1 MNVRRAA
8 ADRLEKTE
16 LGRRI
21 VGEQRFRMVLTAAL
35 GFLLNL
41 LYALY
46 HGMLGVIGMSVWF
59 ITMCAY
65 YTVLGTMR
73 LSAVLCE
80 RRGGAAASDDTEYF
94 VMKLSGVLL
103 VLLSLVLAAVNYI
116 SLSQN
121 ITAKYGEITMI
132 TIAAYTFYKITMAV
146 IRAVRQRKNPSPLL
160 AVIRTISYAEVAASV
175 LTLQRSMLVSFGA
188 IDSAKVRLMNALT
201 GAGICLFVLMLG
213 IFMTIRGI
221 KKG

>member
-1 MNVRRAA
+1 M
-8 ADRLEKTE
+8 
-16 LGRRI
+16 
-21 VGEQRFRMVLTAAL
+21 
-35 GFLLNL
+35 
-41 LYALY
+41 
-46 HGMLGVIGMSVWF
+46 
-59 ITMCAY
+59 
-65 YTVLGTMR
+65 
-73 LSAVLCE
+73 
-80 RRGGAAASDDTEYF
+80 
-94 VMKLSGVLL
+94 
-103 VLLSLVLAAVNYI
+103 AAVNYI

>member
-8 ADRLEKTE
+8 AGRLAKTE

-21 VGEQRFRMVLTAAL
+21 VGEQRFQMVLTAAL

-46 HGMLGVIGMSVWF
+46 HGMLGVIGMSVWL

-80 RRGGAAASDDTEYF
+80 RRSGAEASDDTEYF
-94 VMKLSGVLL
+94 VMKMSGVLL

-132 TIAAYTFYKITMAV
+132 TIAAYTF
-146 IRAVRQRKNPSPLL
+146 
-160 AVIRTISYAEVAASV
+160 
-175 LTLQRSMLVSFGA
+175 
-188 IDSAKVRLMNALT
+188 
-201 GAGICLFVLMLG
+201 
-213 IFMTIRGI
+213 
-221 KKG
+221 